1 MSDHSQDNFERLQ
14 NLNVSQFLEKLSSFF
29 FPIFFISGTTLIL
42 KGLIISLPNNL
53 WGFANCVASAGENC
67 RVHCLSIINKLTYIL
82 EGNLELMS
90 IPKSVFFAREL
101 F

>member
-14 NLNVSQFLEKLSSFF
+14 NLNVSQFLEKLSF
-29 FPIFFISGTTLIL
+29 FPIFFISGATLIL